1 MAMANKNVINANI
14 ILYGPRGAGKTSNLQ
29 YIFRKVK
36 QSQRGQIVPMQQEGY
51 PHVSYE
57 FLPMELG
64 ELNGYDTNLY
74 IYTAP
79 AHPDG
84 SETRHNQ
91 LNEAAGVVF
100 IVDSSLA
107 QLDDNIECL
116 TTLKEELRFWEID
129 YDSFPIVFQYNR
141 RDASD
146 ALPIE
151 ELETQ
156 LNPEGKPFYE
166 AIASEG
172 EGVRDTFARICK
184 MAVKKVRSKLLSE
197 ELESTTSTTR
207 IEPSVTSSGPS
218 SSAPQVSVTGNPLSG
233 LNVSRSLQPPSDQ
246 TVNEAPPPRD
256 DEEENSVSGA
266 DDLMVYDSDRPD
278 DGTATGFGEEETTD
292 RAPVLK
298 VPESPSERSIGG
310 LNTGGFPE
318 DFLKTSIFFDQSEE
332 PVMVGMLE
340 VGDAEEV
347 EAGSVADM
355 PIPDFSS
362 HSGHDSRG
370 LINLPDSTSLNAM
383 SLAQLASDVVD
394 LNTVVEDDDED
405 DIMPSFHRGIRTVVT
420 EEMELDED
428 EMLLDDEGGLDAD
441 VSAEDGEA
449 GAAEVGDAA
458 DAEGVE
464 EEAQALEDSAFSAL
478 SEEVAIPV
486 LSNSRIESL
495 TDEDAEELEDERSI
509 IASPEELAREGLTP
523 LGTPMTTRLDVLS
536 AESPAAPAISS
547 VQDDDDEVFSSE
559 RLTVEEPTE
568 VHAATGSAPAK
579 EEESSDAL
587 PDMAIAPLEEEA
599 ERASLVSSDD
609 AVFESF
615 VEEPEEE
622 VASSLMPA
630 PVEVSSLATPVEAPV
645 LAASAAIASAADGVK
660 ISTPVEDDEMIEEG
674 PAGESSSLKPS
685 VTSWGAVQRV
695 DDQTLLLPVSVR
707 LPASTHEV
715 ELAVTI
721 RIDNLMELL
730 AAQSAGLSR
739 PKNGPLA

>member
-1 MAMANKNVINANI
+1 MKGHSFMAMANKNVINANI

-100 IVDSSLA
+100 IVDSSMA

-207 IEPSVTSSGPS
+207 IEPSVSSSVTSA
-218 SSAPQVSVTGNPLSG
+218 SAPQVSVTGNPLSG
-233 LNVSRSLQPPSDQ
+233 LNVSRSLQPPSEQ

-292 RAPVLK
+292 RSPLIK
-298 VPESPSERSIGG
+298 VPDAPSERSIGG

-318 DFLKTSIFFDQSEE
+318 DFLKTSIFFDQSDE

-355 PIPDFSS
+355 PIPDISS
-362 HSGHDSRG
+362 HSGHDPRG
-370 LINLPDSTSLNAM
+370 LINLPDSPSLNSM

-405 DIMPSFHRGIRTVVT
+405 DAMPSFHRGIRTVVT

-441 VSAEDGEA
+441 VSADEGEA
-449 GAAEVGDAA
+449 GTAEAAA
-458 DAEGVE
+458 DAEGAD
-464 EEAQALEDSAFSAL
+464 EEAQPLEDSAFSAL

-568 VHAATGSAPAK
+568 VHAATGFAPAK

-622 VASSLMPA
+622 AASALMPA
-630 PVEVSSLATPVEAPV
+630 PVEVSSLATPVELPV
-645 LAASAAIASAADGVK
+645 LAASAADAVK

-707 LPASTHEV
+707 LPSSTHEV

>member
-100 IVDSSLA
+100 IVDSSMA

-146 ALPIE
+146 ALSIE

-156 LNPEGKPFYE
+156 LNPEGKPYYE
-166 AIASEG
+166 ALASEG
-172 EGVRDTFARICK
+172 DGVRDTFARICK

-197 ELESTTSTTR
+197 ELETSTTTTR
-207 IEPSVTSSGPS
+207 VEPPVVTSVPAPVSPLAGLAS
-218 SSAPQVSVTGNPLSG
+218 SRA
-233 LNVSRSLQPPSDQ
+233 SLPPSDQ

-256 DEEENSVSGA
+256 DEEENSVSA
-266 DDLMVYDSDRPD
+266 TDDLMVYDSDRPD
-278 DGTATGFGEEETTD
+278 DGTAEGFGEEEATARPSLAKPLSEAPSD
-292 RAPVLK
+292 R
-298 VPESPSERSIGG
+298 S

-318 DFLKTSIFFDQSEE
+318 DFLKTSIFFDQGEE

-355 PIPDFSS
+355 AIPDIGT
-362 HSGHDSRG
+362 HGGHDILGSV
-370 LINLPDSTSLNAM
+370 NLPDSTSLSAI
-383 SLAQLASDVVD
+383 SLAQLASDVVE
-394 LNTVVEDDDED
+394 LNTVVEDDDDEEA
-405 DIMPSFHRGIRTVVT
+405 ILPSFHRGIRTVIT
-420 EEMELDED
+420 EEMELDDE
-428 EMLLDDEGGLDAD
+428 EMLLDDEGPLDGNEELHEE
-441 VSAEDGEA
+441 VAEETGAEFASEGE
-449 GAAEVGDAA
+449 GSDED
-458 DAEGVE
+458 
-464 EEAQALEDSAFSAL
+464 AQALEDSAFSAL
-478 SEEVAIPV
+478 SEESAIPV
-486 LSNSRIESL
+486 LSANRIESL
-495 TDEDAEELEDERSI
+495 TDQDAEELEDERSI
-509 IASPEELAREGLTP
+509 IASPEELAREGLSP
-523 LGTPMTTRLDVLS
+523 LGTPLS
-536 AESPAAPAISS
+536 SRMHALTADGSSTPDISA
-547 VQDDDDEVFSSE
+547 VQDEDDEVFSSE
-559 RLTVEEPTE
+559 RLTVEEP
-568 VHAATGSAPAK
+568 VLSSPALAAAQAK
-579 EEESSDAL
+579 DEESSDAL

-615 VEEPEEE
+615 VEEAE
-622 VASSLMPA
+622 LMAAAVSA
-630 PVEVSSLATPVEAPV
+630 PVEPVVLDTPKERAPDV
-645 LAASAAIASAADGVK
+645 PESEVTSPAVPRVVQAAE
-660 ISTPVEDDEMIEEG
+660 EDDEVIEEG
-674 PAGESSSLKPS
+674 PAGESASLKPT

-695 DDQTLLLPVSVR
+695 DEQTLLLPVSVR
-707 LPASTHEV
+707 LPSSSHEV

-730 AAQSAGLSR
+730 AAQSSGVSR
-739 PKNGPLA
+739 PKSGPLA